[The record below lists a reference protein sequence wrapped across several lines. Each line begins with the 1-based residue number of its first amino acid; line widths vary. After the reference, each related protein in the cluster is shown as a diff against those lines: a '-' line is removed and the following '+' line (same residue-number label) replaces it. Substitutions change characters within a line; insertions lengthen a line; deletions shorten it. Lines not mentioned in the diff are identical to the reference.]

1 MFWRLRAGEVNPK
14 YEIRRSIT
22 LPSIALN
29 VSFITIHWC
38 TVTILKPV
46 HVTLIILRIHFCCC
60 CWLRTDWHDGWKRS
74 WKKRT
79 LNQASDMAKWHLIPH
94 FCLLKGSG
102 PGMVQPTLML
112 PTRKDRWLSD
122 QQEWQEPRRLSG
134 GGCLRRQHGRQHRSH
149 CRGRGRL
156 REVYWEL
163 QEVSAHRAGRCSEQ
177 RELRF

>member
-29 VSFITIHWC
+29 VWFITIHWC

-112 PTRKDRWLSD
+112 PTRKDR
-122 QQEWQEPRRLSG
+122 SG
-134 GGCLRRQHGRQHRSH
+134 ELKWP
-149 CRGRGRL
+149 
-156 REVYWEL
+156 WEL
-163 QEVSAHRAGRCSEQ
+163 LSLDNSAFHNSTLLNQQPRG
-177 RELRF
+177 ELFLTEKQLLKGFEKIESRVIDLATATE